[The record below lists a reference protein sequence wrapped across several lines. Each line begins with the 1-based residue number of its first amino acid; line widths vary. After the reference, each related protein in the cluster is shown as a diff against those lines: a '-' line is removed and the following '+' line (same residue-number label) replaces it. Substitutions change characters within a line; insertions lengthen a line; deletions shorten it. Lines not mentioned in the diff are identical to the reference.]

1 MTAFWDIATGQRSS
15 AFYVSFS
22 LFCCALLAYLISPL
36 IFWDIARI
44 TAQGWLVD
52 DTFFYSLI
60 ADRLLDGQGMTFD
73 GRESTNGVQPLWQA
87 MIVIGKWAFPSVAS
101 GDIVL
106 ILSWVTFLIGG
117 AVLIRFAYGYGRHA
131 AMIVALCLLANP
143 FFHRLVLQGLETP
156 LVLIF
161 LPLTLMLTQYWLELQ
176 GQGREGKGREGEG
189 RSGIIVALVLGA
201 VSAALFLTRTDLF
214 WFPVIIAAVMAMRRR
229 WSDAVVFCCCLAVLV
244 LPYLAYNHVSQGSV
258 MPISGRV
265 KLFYLAAY
273 FPTLQ
278 SYIFS
283 DEWSGI
289 FAAVAKLIGLE
300 YAFKLAGIGSKFAIL
315 AVVPLVTIL
324 FALGALAAYRE
335 YRRKGVTSFVVF
347 TAGIVL
353 HAAYMH
359 FFYRELRMYTAYYFV
374 PELIWMAA
382 VVGRYWAASLERA
395 GTADDIPMSE
405 GRRRLLVKVVLGCS
419 MAAIALAGI
428 HIRTAPPAAFWTARL
443 AVAEAISRE
452 IERTPEVARRI
463 GAFWPGAL
471 AYFSMAPIAPLDG
484 IISSQSYFENY
495 VKTGRQLD
503 YALEHGIDN
512 LLVLLM
518 PAEVEAIRSARVPTH
533 LVWSKDYIRL
543 LARSGMDIEFIG
555 AWPAS
560 SDEAQAASWYWLK
573 LGPQLGPQLGQRG

>member
-52 DTFFYSLI
+52 DTFFYGLI
-60 ADRLLDGQGMTFD
+60 ADRFLDGQGMTFD

-87 MIVIGKWAFPSVAS
+87 MIIIGKWTFPSVAS

-106 ILSWVTFLIGG
+106 ILSWATFLIGAA
-117 AVLIRFAYGYGRHA
+117 AVLWFVYGYGRLTT
-131 AMIVALCLLANP
+131 MIVALCLLANP

-161 LPLTLMLTQYWLELQ
+161 LPLTLMLVQHWLGRQ
-176 GQGREGKGREGEG
+176 GQGR
-189 RSGIIVALVLGA
+189 SGVTVALALGL

-214 WFPVIIAAVMAMRRR
+214 WFPVIIAGVMAMRRR
-229 WSDAVVFCCCLAVLV
+229 WMDGAVFCCCLAVLV
-244 LPYLAYNHVSQGSV
+244 LPYLVYNYVSQGSV

-265 KLFYLAAY
+265 KLFYLATY

-283 DEWSGI
+283 DEWSGV

-300 YAFKLAGIGSKFAIL
+300 YGFKIAGINSKYAIL
-315 AVVPLVTIL
+315 AVVPLAVIL
-324 FALGALAAYRE
+324 FALGVLTAYRE

-353 HAAYMH
+353 HAAYMQ

-374 PELIWMAA
+374 PELIWMVI
-382 VVGRYWAASLERA
+382 VVGRYWSASLALAEVA
-395 GTADDIPMSE
+395 SNIPSSE
-405 GRRRLLVKVVLGCS
+405 DRRRITAKAVLGCA
-419 MAAIALAGI
+419 MAAVALASI
-428 HIRTAPPAAFWTARL
+428 HVRTAAPAPFWTARL
-443 AVAEAISRE
+443 TVAEAIGRE
-452 IERTPEVARRI
+452 IERTPELAQRI

-471 AYFSMAPIAPLDG
+471 AYFSKAPIAPLDG
-484 IISSQSYFENY
+484 IISSQRYFENY
-495 VKTGRQLD
+495 VKAGKQLD

-518 PAEVEAIRSARVPTH
+518 PAEVEAIRSGQVPTH

-543 LARSGMDIEFIG
+543 LAQSGMDIEVAG
-555 AWPAS
+555 TWPAS
-560 SDEAQAASWYWLK
+560 SDEEQAASWYWLK
-573 LGPQLGPQLGQRG
+573 LDPRD